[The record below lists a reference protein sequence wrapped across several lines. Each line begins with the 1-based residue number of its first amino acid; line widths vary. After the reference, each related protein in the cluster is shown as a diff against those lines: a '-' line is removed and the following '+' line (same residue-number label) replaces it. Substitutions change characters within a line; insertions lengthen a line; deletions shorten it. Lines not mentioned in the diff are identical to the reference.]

1 LHAPHPLGGDADV
14 GPRSGA
20 DGTSAEGGVVERGDG
35 TSAEGG
41 VVERGDGTSAEA
53 GVVERGDPPSAL
65 PCTSPPGA
73 GSPGR
78 QKLPLNMRRY
88 SDRSDAP

>member
-1 LHAPHPLGGDADV
+1 VVNSEERTPAAGGV
-14 GPRSGA
+14 VNSEER
-20 DGTSAEGGVVERGDG
+20 TSAEG
-35 TSAEGG
+35 
-41 VVERGDGTSAEA
+41 